1 MPDDDGEPT
10 RDLGAAV
17 DCPTA
22 RDPHRPSAL
31 RTLLV
36 ALCRRAPALRLVSQ
50 YWRAREQRL
59 QLALRLARLSTWEW
73 DIGSGQVRWSP
84 EPQATA
90 WPPWGSMEGTLGWF
104 LGVVHPD
111 DRGSLRRTLDL
122 AARDGRSFEAE
133 FRIVLADGQ
142 VRWRTVAGD
151 VLRDWAGRPTRVV
164 GVGRDV
170 TEQKEAAER
179 LLWAEGRYRTLVEQL
194 PLASYVERLDQESAT
209 YMSPQIADL
218 VGYTA
223 EEWVADSN
231 FFARVLHPDDR
242 QRVLTGFAAMHKSG
256 ASFECEYR
264 LVAPDGRIV
273 WIHDAAV
280 VVRDEDGR
288 PVYAQGY
295 MIDISERKRNE
306 EALRKSQ
313 ERLREQMEKA
323 EHQALHD
330 GLTGLPNRTLFR
342 DRAEQ
347 AVVQGKRDGPGFT
360 VMLIDLD
367 RFKEVNDTLGH
378 HSGDLLLRE
387 VANQLRKAVRK
398 SDTVARL
405 GGDEFGVIT
414 PGLCDAAGARALA
427 DKLRDELAQ
436 PIVVGGLAIE
446 VEASVGIAIF
456 PEHGEDVETLIR
468 HADVSMYV
476 SKSTHIPIVYA
487 SAYDHHSLARLALVG
502 ELRRAIDG
510 NELVVHYQPQADI
523 ATSEVRKVEAL
534 LRWQHP
540 QHGLLGP
547 DQFIPLAEQTGLI
560 RSLTRYV
567 LDAALAQ
574 WRTWRDEGRQLGVAV
589 NITAREL
596 IDLRFPDEVAE
607 LLAKWRVE
615 PGQLELEI
623 TETSLMTDPPR
634 ARSILAR
641 LRELG
646 VRFAIDDFGTGHSS
660 FRYLKQ
666 LPIDI
671 LKIDKSFVQ
680 RMGEDVSD
688 AAIVRSAIDV
698 GHALGLEIV
707 AEGVE
712 DEEAKRRLEEFG
724 CDAFQGYY
732 LGRPGLAGALHE
744 DAGRGS
750 GGIGTAGSGS
760 ANRVGR

>member
-1 MPDDDGEPT
+1 M
-10 RDLGAAV
+10 
-17 DCPTA
+17 
-22 RDPHRPSAL
+22 
-31 RTLLV
+31 LV
-36 ALCRRAPALRLVSQ
+36 ALCRSAQALRLVSRRR
-50 YWRAREQRL
+50 RADQRRL
-59 QLALRLARLSTWEW
+59 RLALRLARLSMWEW
-73 DIGSGQVRWSP
+73 DIGSGRVRWSP
-84 EPQATA
+84 EPQAA
-90 WPPWGSMEGTLGWF
+90 DGLPRGSIDGTLAGF
-104 LGVVHPD
+104 LQSVHPD
-111 DRGSLRRTLDL
+111 DRDCVRRTLEL
-122 AARDGRSFEAE
+122 AARDGSSFEAE
-133 FRIVLADGQ
+133 FRVVLADGR
-142 VRWRTVAGD
+142 VRWRTTGGAV
-151 VLRDWAGRPTRVV
+151 VRDWAGRPTKMI

-170 TEQKEAAER
+170 TEQKDAAER
-179 LLWAEGRYRTLVEQL
+179 LLRAEGRYRTLVEQL
-194 PLASYVERLDQESAT
+194 PLASYVEHLDQESAT

-231 FFARVLHPDDR
+231 FFARVLHPEDR
-242 QRVLTGFAAMHKSG
+242 QRVLAGFASMHKSG

-306 EALRKSQ
+306 AALRKSQ
-313 ERLREQMEKA
+313 ERLRKQMEKA
-323 EHQALHD
+323 EYQALHD

-347 AVVQGKRDGPGFT
+347 AVVRGNRDGSGFA

-387 VANQLRKAVRK
+387 VAERLRRALRK

-414 PGLCDAAGARALA
+414 PGLCDAAAARALA

-476 SKSTHIPIVYA
+476 SKGTHTPIVYA

-502 ELRRAIDG
+502 ELRRAVDG
-510 NELVVHYQPQADI
+510 NELVVHYQPQADM
-523 ATSEVRKVEAL
+523 ATGAVRKVEAL
-534 LRWQHP
+534 VRWQHP
-540 QHGLLGP
+540 EHGLLRP

-560 RSLTRYV
+560 RALTRYV

-574 WRTWRDEGRQLGVAV
+574 WRAWRDEGRQLGVAV

-596 IDLRFPDEVAE
+596 IDLHFPDEVAE

-634 ARSILAR
+634 ARSILTR
-641 LRELG
+641 LRELD

-660 FRYLKQ
+660 FSYLKQ

-680 RMGEDVSD
+680 RMGEDIGD

-698 GHALGLEIV
+698 GHALGLQIV

-712 DEEAKRRLEEFG
+712 DEEAKRRLEALG

-732 LGRPGLAGALHE
+732 LGRPQPAGALHE
-744 DAGRGS
+744 DAGRGPVVM
-750 GGIGTAGSGS
+750 GTAGSGS
-760 ANRVGR
+760 ASRVGH

>member
-1 MPDDDGEPT
+1 MSDDGGEPE
-10 RDLGAAV
+10 RDLRAAAG
-17 DCPTA
+17 CPIP
-22 RDPHRPSAL
+22 RDPHRPSVL
-31 RTLLV
+31 RTLLM
-36 ALCRRAPALRLVSQ
+36 ALCRRTQALRLASHH
-50 YWRAREQRL
+50 WRAREQHL

-73 DIGSGQVRWSP
+73 DIDSGQVRWSP
-84 EPQATA
+84 EPQVADGL
-90 WPPWGSMEGTLGWF
+90 PRGSMNGTLAWF
-104 LGVVHPD
+104 LDLVHPD
-111 DRGSLRRTLDL
+111 DRDRMRRTLDL
-122 AARDGRSFEAE
+122 AARDGSSFEAE
-133 FRIVLADGQ
+133 FRIVLADGR
-142 VRWRTVAGD
+142 VRWRTAAGD
-151 VLRDWAGRPTRVV
+151 VMRDWAGRPTTVIA
-164 GVGRDV
+164 VGRDV
-170 TEQKEAAER
+170 TERKQAAER
-179 LLWAEGRYRTLVEQL
+179 LLLAEGRYRTLVEQL
-194 PLASYVERLDQESAT
+194 PLASYVEHLDQESAT

-231 FFARVLHPDDR
+231 FFARVLHPEDR
-242 QRVLTGFAAMHKSG
+242 QRVLAGFAAMHGSG

-280 VVRDEDGR
+280 VVRDQDGR
-288 PVYAQGY
+288 PLYAQGY

-306 EALRKSQ
+306 AALRESR
-313 ERLREQMEKA
+313 ERLQQQMEKA

-342 DRAEQ
+342 DRAQQ
-347 AVVQGKRDGPGFT
+347 AVVRSNRDGSGFA

-387 VANQLRKAVRK
+387 VAERLRRALRK

-414 PGLCDAAGARALA
+414 PGLCDAAAARALA

-456 PEHGEDVETLIR
+456 PEHGQDVETLIR

-476 SKSTHIPIVYA
+476 SKNTHTPIVYA
-487 SAYDHHSLARLALVG
+487 AAYDHHSLARLALVG
-502 ELRRAIDG
+502 ELRRAVDS

-523 ATSEVRKVEAL
+523 ASGEVRKAEAL
-534 LRWQHP
+534 VRWQHP

-574 WRTWRDEGRQLGVAV
+574 WRAWRDEGRQLGVAV
-589 NITAREL
+589 NITTREL

-641 LRELG
+641 LRGLG

-660 FRYLKQ
+660 FNYLKQ

-680 RMGEDVSD
+680 RMGEDVGD

-712 DEEAKRRLEEFG
+712 DEQAKRRLEELG
-724 CDAFQGYY
+724 CDAFQGYH
-732 LGRPGLAGALHE
+732 LGRPQPAGALHE
-744 DAGRGS
+744 DAGRGPVTRA
-750 GGIGTAGSGS
+750 TAGSGS
-760 ANRVGR
+760 TSRMGR

>member
-1 MPDDDGEPT
+1 MSDDGGEPE

-17 DCPTA
+17 GCPTT
-22 RDPHRPSAL
+22 RGPHRPSAL

-36 ALCRRAPALRLVSQ
+36 ALSRRAQALRLASHH
-50 YWRAREQRL
+50 WRALEQHL

-84 EPQATA
+84 EPQAA
-90 WPPWGSMEGTLGWF
+90 DGLPRGSMNGTLAWF
-104 LGVVHPD
+104 LDVVHPD
-111 DRGSLRRTLDL
+111 DRDRMRHTLEL
-122 AARDGRSFEAE
+122 AARDGSSFEAE

-142 VRWRTVAGD
+142 VRWRTAAGD
-151 VLRDWAGRPTRVV
+151 VMRDWAGQPTKVIA
-164 GVGRDV
+164 VGRDV
-170 TEQKEAAER
+170 TEHRQAAER

-194 PLASYVERLDQESAT
+194 PLASYVEHLDQESAT

-223 EEWVADSN
+223 EEWVADTN
-231 FFARVLHPDDR
+231 FFARVLHPEDR
-242 QRVLTGFAAMHKSG
+242 QRVLAGFAAMHESG

-264 LVAPDGRIV
+264 LVASDGRIV

-280 VVRDEDGR
+280 VVRDQDGR
-288 PVYAQGY
+288 PLYAQGY

-306 EALRKSQ
+306 AALRKSQ
-313 ERLREQMEKA
+313 ERLQQQMEKA

-330 GLTGLPNRTLFR
+330 GLTGLPNRTLLR
-342 DRAEQ
+342 DRAGQ
-347 AVVQGKRDGPGFT
+347 AVARGNRDGSGFT

-387 VANQLRKAVRK
+387 VAELLRRALRK

-414 PGLCDAAGARALA
+414 PGLCDAAAARTLA
-427 DKLRDELAQ
+427 DKLRDEVAQ

-456 PEHGEDVETLIR
+456 PEHGQDVETLIR

-476 SKSTHIPIVYA
+476 SKNTHTPIVYA

-502 ELRRAIDG
+502 ELRRAVDS

-523 ATSEVRKVEAL
+523 ATGEVRKVEAL
-534 LRWQHP
+534 VRWQHP
-540 QHGLLGP
+540 QHGLLRP

-574 WRTWRDEGRQLGVAV
+574 WRAWRDEGRQLGVAI
-589 NITAREL
+589 NITTREL

-660 FRYLKQ
+660 FSYLKQ

-680 RMGEDVSD
+680 RMSEDVSD

-712 DEEAKRRLEEFG
+712 DEHAKRRLEEFG

-732 LGRPGLAGALHE
+732 LGRPQPAGALHE

-750 GGIGTAGSGS
+750 VGIGTAGSGS
-760 ANRVGR
+760 ASRAGR